1 MLREIIEHKR
11 KEIEKRKKIPLP
23 PSFFPS
29 RRDFKGALLSA
40 EGVAIIGELKRRSPS
55 KGMLRECFEPCSLAK
70 EMEEGGASALSVLTD
85 ERFFGG
91 SLSFLPLLKKHVNL
105 PLLMKDFLIDE
116 FQIEEAHVYG
126 ADAVLLIARILTS
139 QEMKRFLVLCEE
151 RGIQPLVEIHSE
163 EDWEKIKDLP
173 LEMVGINSRDLETFQ
188 VDVERVLKLREL
200 IPQDKLVVAESGI
213 KERKEIERLREAGI
227 KAVLIGEA
235 LMRAPDV
242 RAKLR
247 ELIGD
252 AKG

>member
-11 KEIEKRKKIPLP
+11 KEIEERKKIPLP
-23 PSFFPS
+23 PPFFPS

-55 KGMLRECFEPCSLAK
+55 KGILRERFEPCSLAK
-70 EMEEGGASALSVLTD
+70 KMEEGGASALSVLTD

-91 SLSFLPLLKKHVNL
+91 SLSFLPLLKQHVNL

-126 ADAVLLIARILTS
+126 ADAVLLIARILTP
-139 QEMKRFLVLCEE
+139 QEMERFLKLCKE

-200 IPQDKLVVAESGI
+200 IPQDKLVIAESGI
-213 KERKEIERLREAGI
+213 KGRKEIERLRERGI

-235 LMRAPDV
+235 LMRAPDI
-242 RAKLR
+242 RAKLEELR
-247 ELIGD
+247 EN